1 MHEGELA
8 IVIGSIAKQVKAE
21 NYRDYIFGYTI
32 ANDVS
37 SGYASLTL
45 DATNSFTLSGA
56 ISGYGSI
63 TKIGSGTVQLSGVS
77 PTFTGY
83 FDVSQGTLNVANDS
97 ALSAASLNVND
108 TANFLTAAPSIGALS
123 GSGVVNLN
131 SAVLSING
139 SGSGEFYGVIGGAG
153 SLVLNN
159 SGNLYLFGNN
169 TYSGG
174 TTVNGSADFKSVL
187 ISGSDTALGSGP
199 VSVLGGSLYLI
210 NNATLSN
217 PFTFGSGTIGGVGTF
232 ATTGGV
238 VISNSQVIAP
248 GVSNSSLAFNYGL
261 GNSVIGTLSFASA
274 GLTLASGGTYLWEVA
289 DASGVAGTGW
299 DEILVAGTLTIT
311 STPGAPFMLTISPL
325 SGETPY
331 SGPRV
336 FDNTQHYSWVIASA
350 SGGITG
356 FDPDGIAID
365 SSGFDSVI
373 GAGQF
378 FLTQTGNDLML
389 NFTPVPEPSTY
400 ALIGLGLGVVA
411 MGLRRRKRQA
421 RPRSFSH

>member
-1 MHEGELA
+1 V
-8 IVIGSIAKQVKAE
+8 VIG
-21 NYRDYIFGYTI
+21 
-32 ANDVS
+32 
-37 SGYASLTL
+37 
-45 DATNSFTLSGA
+45 
-56 ISGYGSI
+56 
-63 TKIGSGTVQLSGVS
+63 
-77 PTFTGY
+77 
-83 FDVSQGTLNVANDS
+83 
-97 ALSAASLNVND
+97 
-108 TANFLTAAPSIGALS
+108 
-123 GSGVVNLN
+123 
-131 SAVLSING
+131 
-139 SGSGEFYGVIGGAG
+139 
-153 SLVLNN
+153 
-159 SGNLYLFGNN
+159 
-169 TYSGG
+169 
-174 TTVNGSADFKSVL
+174 
-187 ISGSDTALGSGP
+187 
-199 VSVLGGSLYLI
+199 
-210 NNATLSN
+210 
-217 PFTFGSGTIGGVGTF
+217 
-232 ATTGGV
+232 
-238 VISNSQVIAP
+238 NSQVIAP
-248 GVSNSSLAFNYGL
+248 GVSNSSVALNYGL